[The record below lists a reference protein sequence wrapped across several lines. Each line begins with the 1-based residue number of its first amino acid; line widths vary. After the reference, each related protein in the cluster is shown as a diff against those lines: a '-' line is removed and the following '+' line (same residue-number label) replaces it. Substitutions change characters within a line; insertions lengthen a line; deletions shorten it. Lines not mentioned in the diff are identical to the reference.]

1 MRGPSTLG
9 FAATANIAGPRGVAG
24 VPRRV
29 VQLVKLRN
37 EPHGAGLPLAG
48 AADEDSLFTSQPES
62 AEAGVELRSRKIA
75 AADKARI
82 DKEVGASTRRV
93 SLDSKPVGI

>member
-1 MRGPSTLG
+1 MSL
-9 FAATANIAGPRGVAG
+9 TA
-24 VPRRV
+24 RV
-29 VQLVKLRN
+29 M
-37 EPHGAGLPLAG
+37 AG

-75 AADKARI
+75 AADKAVI

-93 SLDSKPVGI
+93 SLDSKPVGIYDLAHGGGAEPEARAVEFPC